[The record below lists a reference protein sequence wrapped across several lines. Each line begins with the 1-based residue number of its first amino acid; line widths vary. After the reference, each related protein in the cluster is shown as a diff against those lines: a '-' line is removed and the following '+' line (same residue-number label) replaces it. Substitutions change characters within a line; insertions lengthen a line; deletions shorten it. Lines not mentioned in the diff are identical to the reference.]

1 METKNLLITG
11 ASSGIGAATAILLN
25 QHGYRVWGTIRDV
38 ARIQELPENLRSA
51 VRFIGMDV
59 TDDESVG
66 QAIKQVIEESGHI
79 DILINNAGYGS
90 FGPLEETPI
99 ELIRTQM
106 ETNYIGAIRV
116 TQALLPSMRE
126 RNSGTIVNVTSLAA
140 HFVIP
145 FQIQYSASKFA
156 LRALTEGLRQE
167 LRPFNIRVFAVEP
180 GDIKTRFNDATQF
193 SPVNPSSP
201 YKKWSQQVWETIDH
215 NLQIAPPPELVAK
228 VIHRAILSGKKRT
241 QRYTAGDFI
250 SRQFPLISRFLPDC
264 IREWGI
270 RLFYGVKQL

>member
-1 METKNLLITG
+1 MEAKNVLITG

-25 QHGYRVWGTIRDV
+25 RHGYRLWGTIRNI
-38 ARIQELPENLRSA
+38 ARLPELPENLRSA
-51 VRFIGMDV
+51 VRFIEMDV
-59 TDDESVG
+59 TDEKSVG
-66 QAIKQVIEESGHI
+66 QAMKLVFEEAGQI

-99 ELIRTQM
+99 DHIRTQM
-106 ETNYIGAIRV
+106 ETNYIGAIRMI
-116 TQALLPSMRE
+116 QALLPSMRE

-167 LRPFNIRVFAVEP
+167 LHPYNIRVFAVEP
-180 GDIKTRFNDATQF
+180 GDIRTRFNDATQF
-193 SPVNPSSP
+193 APTDPSSP
-201 YKKWSQQVWETIDH
+201 YQKWSQQAWNTIDH
-215 NLQIAPPPELVAK
+215 NLQIAPPPQVVAK
-228 VIHRAILSGKKRT
+228 VILKALLKGRKRI

-250 SRQFPLISRFLPDC
+250 SRQFPLISRFLPDY

-270 RLFYGVKQL
+270 RLFYGIK